1 VLDVRLAPA
10 AWDDADVRRLT
21 AAQQAELRARYEGGQ
36 EPGTPPSAADVAVVL
51 VARDAG
57 GEAVGCGALRPL
69 GDGVAEIKRMYAVP
83 AARGRGLSKLVL
95 AGLEAAARDPRL
107 DDAAPGDRSASAGGH
122 RAVRGR
128 GLPADRCLR
137 PLRGRRRRLAVLRAG
152 ARPGLIRLAIS
163 RREHRSCTDGAPRPV
178 CGGVEP

>member
-1 VLDVRLAPA
+1 MPDVRLVPA
-10 AWDDADVRRLT
+10 AWDDPDVQRLT

-69 GDGVAEIKRMYAVP
+69 GDDVAEIKRMYVLP

-95 AGLEAAARDPRL
+95 AGLEAAARDRGWTTLRLETGPRQPEAVAL
-107 DDAAPGDRSASAGGH
+107 YEGAGYRPIPAFGPYVDDADDSLFYER
-122 RAVRGR
+122 V
-128 GLPADRCLR
+128 LDPA
-137 PLRGRRRRLAVLRAG
+137 
-152 ARPGLIRLAIS
+152 
-163 RREHRSCTDGAPRPV
+163 
-178 CGGVEP
+178 